1 MVELTT
7 PECNFGEKPYEFNLL
22 GVDGDHWSLDKCM
35 GKNGLLIMFICNHCP
50 YVLAILDKL
59 VVETDVLS
67 MKGMNS
73 VAIMPNDTASYP
85 DDSYENMKK
94 ISKQFGFGFPYLYDE
109 SQQITQSYGAICTP
123 DFFGYNA
130 KRELQYRGRFDD
142 RGSKKNNNPN
152 QSDLFKA
159 MFLIARTNKG
169 PETQYPSVGCS
180 IKWRK

>member
-1 MVELTT
+1 MVELST
-7 PECNFGEKPYEFNLL
+7 PVCNFGEKPYDFDLL
-22 GVDGDHWSLDKCM
+22 GVDGNHWSLDKCM

-59 VVETDVLS
+59 VVETDVLA

-73 VAIMPNDTASYP
+73 VAIMPNDAASYP

-109 SQQITQSYGAICTP
+109 SQSITQSYGAICTP

-130 KRELQYRGRFDD
+130 EQELQYRGRFDD
-142 RGSKKNNNPN
+142 RGSKKIIIPI
-152 QSDLFKA
+152 KA
-159 MFLIARTNKG
+159 IYLKPCF
-169 PETQYPSVGCS
+169 
-180 IKWRK
+180 